1 MSKLV
6 TRNSLFDN
14 FFDEMA
20 PSFLM
25 RPLHGETLP
34 NASQIKIDVSEKD
47 EAFYVNAEIPG
58 VAKEDIDLSITGD
71 IVSISAEIAQ
81 KDEQKDG
88 NKILRSERYF
98 GSVSR
103 SFQLPS
109 KVKVDAAEASYE
121 NGILKLVLPKETSS
135 ERKKLEI
142 K

>member
-1 MSKLV
+1 MSNLV
-6 TRNSLFDN
+6 TRNSIFDN

-25 RPLHGETLP
+25 RPLHGDALP
-34 NASQIKIDVSEKD
+34 SASQIKIDVNEKD
-47 EAFYVNAEIPG
+47 DTFYVNAEIPG

-71 IVSISAEIAQ
+71 IISISAEIEQ
-81 KDEQKDG
+81 KDERKEG
-88 NKILRSERYF
+88 NRILRSERYF

-103 SFQLPS
+103 SFQLPDR
-109 KVKVDAAEASYE
+109 VKVDAAEASYE
-121 NGILKLVLPKETSS
+121 NGILKLVLPKETGS

>member
-1 MSKLV
+1 MSNLV
-6 TRNSLFDN
+6 TRNSIFDN

-25 RPLHGETLP
+25 RPLHGDALP
-34 NASQIKIDVSEKD
+34 SASQIKIDVNEKD
-47 EAFYVNAEIPG
+47 DIFYVNAEIPG

-71 IVSISAEIAQ
+71 IISISAEIEQ
-81 KDEQKDG
+81 KDERKEG
-88 NKILRSERYF
+88 NRILRSERYF

-103 SFQLPS
+103 SFQLPDR
-109 KVKVDAAEASYE
+109 VKVDAAEASYE
-121 NGILKLVLPKETSS
+121 NRILRLVLPKETGS

>member
-6 TRNSLFDN
+6 TRNSIFDN
-14 FFDEMA
+14 FFDETA

-25 RPLHGETLP
+25 RPLHGDALP
-34 NASQIKIDVSEKD
+34 SVSQIKIDVNEKD
-47 EAFYVNAEIPG
+47 NTFYVNAEIPG
-58 VAKEDIDLSITGD
+58 VSKEDIDLSITGD
-71 IVSISAEIAQ
+71 VISISAEIEQ

-88 NKILRSERYF
+88 NKVLRSERYF

-103 SFQLPS
+103 SFQLPD

-121 NGILKLVLPKETSS
+121 NGVLKLVLPKETDS
-135 ERKKLEI
+135 ECKKLEI